1 MVVTGSIAIRARWAL
16 VHDGSAARIV
26 NDRWVLVEGDRVA
39 AITESRP
46 ASANTVVDKP
56 HLLVLPG
63 FINLHNHV
71 FTELMIRGRSEDLS
85 SQSYSTSLVYGLLM
99 PLGKLAMEQLSAAER
114 EAIIELGLIQILKSG
129 ATTLME
135 PFRAGLTHEFA
146 AVVERSGLR
155 CILAPY
161 QFSTTNLD
169 LGPDGKP
176 TYQAIGAGT
185 DDANSIS
192 EWRALHDRYDGAAG
206 GRIRLA
212 LSPHGTDSCGPDLL
226 RMIRKLSDELGCL
239 ITTHLSQSPDEGD
252 LIRERHGCTPTEYLE
267 RMGVLGPDTLVAHCI
282 YASDDDLAIIART
295 KTTVLCCP
303 RTFAR
308 GGVTASWQRFRSK
321 GIRTVI
327 ATDGYNLDIIEEI
340 RAAGLISKIA
350 AGDSAVAT
358 VGELVAAVTTEA
370 AAAIGRDDIG
380 RLAPGLRA
388 DLVAIDLGGSH
399 LRPVSDPLKALVWRA
414 SAHDVWA
421 TMVDGRL
428 LVNEG
433 RYLAGDE
440 ARITEAGASA
450 IEKVWSHPEAQTFL
464 RRAL

>member
-1 MVVTGSIAIRARWAL
+1 MIVTGSTAIRARWAL
-16 VHDGSAARIV
+16 IYDGSAARIV
-26 NDRWVLVEGDRVA
+26 NDRWVLVEGDRVT
-39 AITESRP
+39 AITDSRP
-46 ASANTVVDKP
+46 SSATNVVDKP
-56 HLLVLPG
+56 DLFVLPG

-99 PLGKLAMEQLSAAER
+99 PLGKLAMEQLGAAER

-161 QFSTTNLD
+161 QFSTINLGLD
-169 LGPDGKP
+169 PDGKP
-176 TYQAIGAGT
+176 TYRASDAGT
-185 DDANSIS
+185 DDVSSIS

-206 GRIRLA
+206 GRIHVA
-212 LSPHGTDSCGPDLL
+212 LSPHGADSCGPDLL
-226 RMIRKLSDELGCL
+226 RMIRKLADEHGCL
-239 ITTHLSQSPDEGD
+239 ITTHLSQSPHECD
-252 LIRERHGCTPTEYLE
+252 LIRERHGCTPAEYLE
-267 RMGVLGPDTLVAHCI
+267 RMGVLGPDALVAHCI
-282 YASDDDLAIIART
+282 YASDADLAILART
-295 KTTVLCCP
+295 KSTVLNCP

-308 GGVTASWQRFRSK
+308 GGVTASWQRFRSR

-340 RAAGLISKIA
+340 RAAGLISKIT

-358 VGELVAAVTTEA
+358 VSELVAAVTTEA

-380 RLAPGLRA
+380 RLAPGRRA
-388 DLVAIDLGGSH
+388 DLVAIDLGRSH

-450 IEKVWSHPEAQTFL
+450 IEKVWNHPEAQKFL
-464 RRAL
+464 GRPL